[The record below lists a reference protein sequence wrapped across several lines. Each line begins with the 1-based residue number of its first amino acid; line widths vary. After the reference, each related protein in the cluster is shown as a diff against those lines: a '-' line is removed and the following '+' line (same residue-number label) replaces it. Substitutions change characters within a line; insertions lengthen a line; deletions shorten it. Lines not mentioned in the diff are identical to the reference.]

1 MATAK
6 PKPPSSP
13 KPLTQRQEL
22 ARGFFTAMLS
32 GPYAVTVLTSTSP
45 DAIESAV
52 RLSLKC
58 ADVFLKVSES

>member
-6 PKPPSSP
+6 PKPPS

-22 ARGFFTAMLS
+22 ARDFFAGMLAGTYGQAILKSTA
-32 GPYAVTVLTSTSP
+32 P